1 MEFPRDVLEISWIQ
15 NFHRTLKKYLRRRK
29 NLERDQNNYAAKLS
43 TLYDFWSSLISSSLF
58 LISNDVFY
66 ALCYPKKNQVSR
78 KC

>member
-29 NLERDQNNYAAKLS
+29 NLERDQNNYAAKLT
-43 TLYDFWSSLISSSLF
+43 TLYDFWSSLISSSRF

-66 ALCYPKKNQVSR
+66 ALC
-78 KC
+78 

>member
-29 NLERDQNNYAAKLS
+29 NLERDQNNYDAKLS

-66 ALCYPKKNQVSR
+66 ALC
-78 KC
+78 